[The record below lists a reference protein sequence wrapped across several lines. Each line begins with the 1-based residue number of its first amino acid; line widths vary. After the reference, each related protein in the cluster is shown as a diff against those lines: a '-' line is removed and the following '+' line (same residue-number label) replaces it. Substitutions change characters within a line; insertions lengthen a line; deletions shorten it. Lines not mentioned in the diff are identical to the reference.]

1 MTAERFRTIISTVL
15 IVGVT
20 LSGVLVA
27 AGFAGS
33 FAVGWDGS
41 LGGPLT
47 GLPAGGPAS
56 GLDPTDF
63 GFLWSSLVALR
74 PVGLA
79 QAGLV
84 VLIAT
89 PVVRVAASVVAF
101 ALEGDRLYAGITLV
115 VLAILLASLFVL
127 R

>member
-1 MTAERFRTIISTVL
+1 VTPDRFRILISGIL

-20 LSGVLVA
+20 TSAVLIA
-27 AGFAGS
+27 AGFVGS
-33 FAVGWDGS
+33 LLVGWDGS
-41 LGGPLT
+41 LSGAAAGT
-47 GLPAGGPAS
+47 GAT
-56 GLDPTDF
+56 TDF
-63 GFLWSSLVALR
+63 SALVTDLLAIR
-74 PVGLA
+74 PIGLA

-101 ALEGDRLYAGITLV
+101 ALEGDRLYAAITLA
-115 VLAILLASLFVL
+115 VLAILLTSLVVL